1 MASRAP
7 AAHRGNERNLV
18 IILEGHFAVNVLLVD
33 GEGDGAAK
41 LRQPGAFAA
50 EVVPERAD
58 GGRPSKLAGEL
69 RGSRALA

>member
-33 GEGDGAAK
+33 REGDRAAK
-41 LRQPGAFAA
+41 LSQTRMLAA
-50 EVVPERAD
+50 NLVPERTD
-58 GGRPSKLAGEL
+58 GNRPSELAGEL
-69 RGSRALA
+69 